1 MPFNDIMPYD
11 FAWMRQGI
19 HLASPSQN
27 DIALTQ
33 TQMISKG
40 NKKATALLMLHG
52 FSSSAAVFRLIAP
65 RLQHYD
71 HIFIPTLAGH
81 GQSIASFAKSSAKS
95 WLQDA
100 EHAYKILNAQ
110 FESVDVL
117 GLSLGGLI
125 ACYLAEKHPIRN
137 LFLLAPALALRKN
150 LAQLR
155 VIASICKQLG
165 FVNVLNRGGRTF
177 NAVVDELLYRQL
189 PLETIIEILNFIDN
203 YEFKSWGSATYLFL
217 GQHDDVVDSKQVHQM
232 LKLLPMLQVSYLP
245 NSNHVLPID
254 GDYEQIIEQINLYS
268 SK

>member
-1 MPFNDIMPYD
+1 MSFGRKTSYQKLI
-11 FAWMRQGI
+11 FAR
-19 HLASPSQN
+19 S
-27 DIALTQ
+27 
-33 TQMISKG
+33 
-40 NKKATALLMLHG
+40 
-52 FSSSAAVFRLIAP
+52 
-65 RLQHYD
+65 
-71 HIFIPTLAGH
+71 
-81 GQSIASFAKSSAKS
+81 
-95 WLQDA
+95 
-100 EHAYKILNAQ
+100 
-110 FESVDVL
+110 
-117 GLSLGGLI
+117 
-125 ACYLAEKHPIRN
+125 C
-137 LFLLAPALALRKN
+137 LALRKN